1 VLDRVSAPALDS
13 AAVETTLAIAVFHPV
28 RGLVRAATR
37 SVAVD
42 LAAALLDQP
51 AVAEAPVWAVAD
63 SAAAADV
70 QAEAVAAVEAV
81 GGKRLSRKK

>member
-1 VLDRVSAPALDS
+1 MLDRLSAPALVW
-13 AAVETTLAIAVFHPV
+13 AAVETTLAIAVFHRV

-37 SVAVD
+37 SVAAD
-42 LAAALLDQP
+42 LAEAPLVPP

-63 SAAAADV
+63 SVAADV

-81 GGKRLSRKK
+81 GGNGCRGRK